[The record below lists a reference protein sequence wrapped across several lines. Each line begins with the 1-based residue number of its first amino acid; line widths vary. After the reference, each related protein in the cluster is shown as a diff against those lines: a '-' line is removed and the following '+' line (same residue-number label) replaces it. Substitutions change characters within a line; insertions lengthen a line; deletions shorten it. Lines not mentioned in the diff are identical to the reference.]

1 MPNDCYNII
10 QNISHDNPEII
21 KRLVDVLSQKTPSFF
36 SEFLPCPPHET
47 LVSYWGTKWDVYD
60 VDITEINENTLKISF
75 YTAWTPPINAYS
87 QLEKIGFTIDAMFM
101 ESGFDFCGY
110 WLGGKMLPTTNL
122 NGDKVTGGLW
132 SEGQS
137 PSTTKSEGQKIMF
150 ENVKDRLD
158 EIPEDFHF
166 YFQDNNEDDEEEEM

>member
-1 MPNDCYNII
+1 LKDF
-10 QNISHDNPEII
+10 
-21 KRLVDVLSQKTPSFF
+21 VLLT
-36 SEFLPCPPHET
+36 
-47 LVSYWGTKWDVYD
+47 
-60 VDITEINENTLKISF
+60 
-75 YTAWTPPINAYS
+75 
-87 QLEKIGFTIDAMFM
+87 
-101 ESGFDFCGY
+101 
-110 WLGGKMLPTTNL
+110 
-122 NGDKVTGGLW
+122 KVTGGLW